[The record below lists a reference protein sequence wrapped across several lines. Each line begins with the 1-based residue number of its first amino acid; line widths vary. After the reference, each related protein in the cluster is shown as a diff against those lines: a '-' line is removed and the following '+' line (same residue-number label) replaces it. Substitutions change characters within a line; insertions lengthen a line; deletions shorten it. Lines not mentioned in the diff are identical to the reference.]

1 MRILLVE
8 DEANLAEHVLQA
20 LRLKGYA
27 VDWSE
32 NGRDGLFRAREYDYD
47 LAIVDIGL
55 PEIDGLTLVKMLRE
69 AGKTTP
75 VLMLTARSHWK
86 DKVEGL
92 DAGADDYL
100 AKPFVVGEFMARINA
115 LLRRSAGAASPIIEI
130 GNLKMDTSR
139 KEVHMAEALIE
150 LTSYEYNTLEYLI
163 MHKDKVISKTELTEH
178 LYEQDY
184 DRDSNTIEVFIRR
197 LRKKLDPE
205 GVINPITTF
214 RGQGYRI
221 ALD

>member
-8 DEANLAEHVLQA
+8 DEKTLADHVLQA
-20 LRLKGYA
+20 LRAKGYA
-27 VDWSE
+27 VDHSE
-32 NGRDGLFRAREYDYD
+32 NGRDGLFRAREYEYD

-55 PEIDGLTLVKMLRE
+55 PEIDGLTLVKTIRE
-69 AGKTTP
+69 EGNVTP

-100 AKPFVVGEFMARINA
+100 AKPFVLGEFMARINA
-115 LLRRSAGAASPIIEI
+115 LLRRAVGAASPVIEL
-130 GNLKMDTSR
+130 GVLKIDTAR
-139 KEVHMAEALIE
+139 KEVSVSGEVIE
-150 LTSYEYNTLEYLI
+150 LTSYEYNTLEYLV
-163 MHKDKVISKTELTEH
+163 MHKNKVISKTELTEH

-197 LRKKLDPE
+197 LRKKLDPD
-205 GVINPITTF
+205 GTLAPITTF